1 MIEFSYTLTIDEGL
15 HARPAGNLV
24 KKIQGYA
31 EKVTLTK
38 NSKTV
43 DGKRLFPVLNLQVK
57 KGEQIVIAVE
67 GGNEETVA
75 KELKSYCE
83 SML

>member
-31 EKVTLTK
+31 EKVTITK
-38 NSKTV
+38 NGKTI
-43 DGKRLFPVLNLQVK
+43 DGKRLFPILNLQVK